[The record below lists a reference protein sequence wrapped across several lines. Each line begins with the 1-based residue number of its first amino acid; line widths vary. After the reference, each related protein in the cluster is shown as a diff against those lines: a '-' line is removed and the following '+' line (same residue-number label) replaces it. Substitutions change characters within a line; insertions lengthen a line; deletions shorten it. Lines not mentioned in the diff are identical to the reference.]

1 MPPLTN
7 SPAPN
12 SPGRVVADGSV
23 HSVRSEGGGPPPQ
36 SQLSAPHAL
45 QVGSPNSTT
54 VQQQLAAQVNV
65 SPPLAG
71 LNLPVPGMQEGGLG
85 PGQTAAY
92 TTLAGLGAQAQ
103 M

>member
-1 MPPLTN
+1 M
-7 SPAPN
+7 
-12 SPGRVVADGSV
+12 
-23 HSVRSEGGGPPPQ
+23 
-36 SQLSAPHAL
+36 
-45 QVGSPNSTT
+45 
-54 VQQQLAAQVNV
+54 NV